1 MKHYLLLLFSGIL
14 SQFAFTQETSFS
26 ALKKNESANF
36 PLLSVTENTK
46 SKEYQ
51 VASFHEKNDFYQ
63 VNFEIYDSMLVSKN
77 TISHSWKKSGNDKI
91 LFLGSTIFQNKYYSF
106 FSIITES
113 KLTNE
118 LVTLENQNGKLE
130 LKSLDQFTIK
140 SNSNTGA
147 YKLSFSPSKKTMLV
161 MKESV
166 VEKGKNEDVKFLV
179 FDEMLNK
186 ITDVAMSFPVV
197 SKPNPVNKAL
207 VDDKGDFF
215 IIKKDREKT
224 EYKFY
229 LYAYNAELKGW
240 NQKQV
245 SIPGKMISD
254 IDACLN
260 SSQEFIVSGFYN
272 TLDVTSYEGYFYYRF
287 DASMKY
293 VAKVNKK
300 FEADFM
306 ANFIGKKAA
315 SKEDAVITGYYFENL
330 ISAPDNNSYLI
341 AEIEEFETLEG
352 TEKYNYG
359 DIMYIQLDKEG
370 NIKNSGSVKNKQQ
383 TQNDNGE
390 WSSFNY
396 AACKDTLHLFHNEV
410 NASDSKTKFTDAT
423 FYGTYHSRLIKSIP
437 ATTTPEKEMI
447 FTGDEKLA
455 FHPEYVYHTSDDHLI
470 FLLLSKDKLNYSLGK
485 MKLK

>member
-1 MKHYLLLLFSGIL
+1 MKVFILTLFLCSTSFFVI
-14 SQFAFTQETSFS
+14 AQETSFS
-26 ALKKNESANF
+26 VLKKNENAHY
-36 PLLSVTENTK
+36 PLLGITENAK
-46 SKEYQ
+46 IKEYQ
-51 VASFHEKNDFYQ
+51 MATFQEKNDSYLL
-63 VNFEIYDSMLVSKN
+63 NLEIYDSMLVSKN
-77 TISHSWKKSGNDKI
+77 LVSHSWKKSGNDKI
-91 LFLGSTIFQNKYYSF
+91 QYLGATFFQQKFYSF
-106 FSIITES
+106 FSVITES

-118 LVTLENQNGKLE
+118 LVMIENQNGKLQI
-130 LKSLDQFTIK
+130 KTLDQFTIK
-140 SNSNTGA
+140 SGSNTGA
-147 YKLSFSPSKKTMLV
+147 YKLSFSPKQKTMLV

-186 ITDVAMSFPVV
+186 ITDVAMSFPVP
-197 SKPNPVNKAL
+197 SKPNPVNKVL

-215 IIKKDREKT
+215 VIKKDREKT

-229 LYAYNAELKGW
+229 LYAYNTALKGW
-240 NQKQV
+240 NQKQI

-272 TLDVTSYEGYFYYRF
+272 TLNVSSYEGYFYYRF
-287 DASMKY
+287 DANMKY
-293 VAKVNKK
+293 VSKVNKK
-300 FEADFM
+300 FEVDFM

-315 SKEDAVITGYYFENL
+315 SKEDAVIAGYYFENL
-330 ISAPDNNSYLI
+330 IAAPNDNSYLI
-341 AEIEEFETLEG
+341 AEIEEFETVEG

-359 DIMYIQLDKEG
+359 DIMYMQLDKEG

-396 AACKDTLHLFHNEV
+396 AASIDTLHLFHNEV
-410 NASDSKTKFTDAT
+410 NPVESKSKFTDST
-423 FYGTYHSRLIKSIP
+423 FYGTYHSRLIKSTP
-437 ATTTPEKEMI
+437 VSTLPEKEMI
-447 FTGDEKLA
+447 FTGEEKLA
-455 FHPEYVYHTSDDHLI
+455 FHPSYVYHTSDDYLI
-470 FLLLSKDKLNYSLGK
+470 FLLLSKDKLNYALGK